1 MRRADPA
8 QQDPVTRR
16 RVESEARL
24 VRGRPEEGQRR
35 GDRLVDEQPGDAA
48 VDGGGRLA
56 ARVASLLR
64 VGRGPDGEQL
74 AELLRL
80 RLQALVR
87 RSPALQRPE
96 HLDAGVRLAEDAEA
110 EGADGH
116 EQGDDQRERD
126 EELRP
131 HRDRDSRDE
140 ARQRA
145 APRDPGETAVL

>member
-1 MRRADPA
+1 MRILRSKH
-8 QQDPVTRR
+8 PVTGR

-24 VRGRPEEGQRR
+24 VRRRPEQGQRS

-48 VDGGGRLA
+48 VDGSGRLA
-56 ARVASLLR
+56 ARVANLLG
-64 VGRGPDGEQL
+64 VGSGPDGEQL
-74 AELLRL
+74 TELLSL

-96 HLDAGVRLAEDAEA
+96 HLDPGVRLSEHAEA

-131 HRDRDSRDE
+131 HRDRDPRDE

-145 APRDPGETAVL
+145 APRNPGETALP